1 MRTYRSDTFD
11 SLTPDSRPAPGQA
24 PFVVQNIYADSV
36 ELGEET
42 AWAYADT
49 EGTLVGTLT
58 VAPGQLRN
66 IHGLDFAESDSFF
79 IEGLSGEIFI
89 TAHADVYSID
99 FL

>member
-1 MRTYRSDTFD
+1 M
-11 SLTPDSRPAPGQA
+11 
-24 PFVVQNIYADSV
+24 
-36 ELGEET
+36 
-42 AWAYADT
+42 
-49 EGTLVGTLT
+49 GTLTVGYDASAGTAVITYVLDDGFYLGVTQLYAGNEMFALNNGTPT
-58 VAPGQLRN
+58 VAPGQLGN